1 MWSAYMEKYPR
12 DACAYVRILYGM
24 QKRKAKRGEAKRK
37 GRKKRLTV
45 DPFALVA
52 DEAVDGLANVLGG
65 ADAVEGAELG
75 EAGLD
80 GVDVHAL
87 VAAGDVVPRVG
98 VEHVG
103 LDAAGGDGVAGDVL
117 LAAVDGEGAGEAL
130 DGSLGAG
137 VEGVVGDAGHLGGNG
152 RGQDDAAPA
161 AAVLE
166 GVLGDEELAAAVEV
180 EDLVEELRGHLG
192 LLAPDLHA
200 RVGDD
205 NVQVA
210 KVLHGA
216 LEERG
221 HLGGDRDVGLHGDRL
236 GAHLLQ
242 GRDHLLGGRGALGV
256 VDHDVGAALAQLH
269 GDTPADTATGTGDQR
284 HLAGKGLVL
293 GVGAVHGAGGHVLG
307 SGGGH
312 FVLMIWRD

>member
-1 MWSAYMEKYPR
+1 MYP
-12 DACAYVRILYGM
+12 GT
-24 QKRKAKRGEAKRK
+24 G
-37 GRKKRLTV
+37 GLTV

-65 ADAVEGAELG
+65 ADAVEGAEFG

-80 GVDVHAL
+80 GVYVHAL

-103 LDAAGGDGVAGDVL
+103 LDTAGSDGVAGYVL
-117 LAAVDGEGAGEAL
+117 LAAVNGEGAGEAL
-130 DGSLGAG
+130 DGGLGAG
-137 VEGVVGDAGHLGGNG
+137 VQGVVGDAGHLGGDG
-152 RGQDDAAPA
+152 RGQDDAAAA

-180 EDLVEELRGHLG
+180 EDLVEELGGDLG

-205 NVQVA
+205 NVDVA
-210 KVLHGA
+210 KVLNGA
-216 LEERG
+216 LEERR
-221 HLGGDRDVGLHGDRL
+221 HLGGDGDVSLHGDRL

-242 GRDHLLGGRGALGV
+242 GRNHLLGGRGALGV
-256 VDHDVGAALAQLH
+256 VDHDGSAALTQLH
-269 GDTPADTATGTGDQR
+269 GNTPADTATGTGDQR
-284 HLAGKGLVL
+284 HLAGEGLVLGVGL
-293 GVGAVHGAGGHVLG
+293 GVGAVHGVGGHVLG
-307 SGGGH
+307 SRGGH
-312 FVLMIWRD
+312 CFGWWLLLSR